1 MKKLLAILVITL
13 LAIPMFAGTD
23 ILNFMWF
30 NNKVAGSMSDVYN
43 PMSNAGD
50 EGQAGVDQESTANDD
65 DAVVRQWNYYGFL
78 EQFMCGMWGTAFEG
92 DNIALKMDFFNY
104 TALEMADWGFN
115 NVMTITEQIRFKGI
129 MEVAGIYTLAI
140 GAADIWQFRPFSNL
154 STDTSVSGTVNTQYA
169 NNIVYA
175 DETAHADGQQD
186 INGDGDDTDTNVPVY
201 DEDSD
206 GAWTNVAGGVEDTYA
221 GEGDLS
227 LSGSSGTDNF
237 IQIRQHRIH
246 LIFENSIKVLE
257 YLNIGLNFYA
267 EFAQIANAGFMTW
280 SDGAQ
285 GSGAYTNLDLDF
297 VLALSGSYSFGFS
310 WGLSQEIKVGL
321 QLENYKDNDP
331 AVDGC
336 IIDNRHST
344 NAFRKVPL
352 FQTNLNVSQEVLGLA
367 GIENV
372 TLTISLAS
380 LLQIH
385 KPWSG
390 GLEEN
395 TIIESQSKI
404 GLQVGFYG
412 FYVGLFMLMAT
423 QDTVNTDRA
432 FNDSKGSNYNCTD
445 TDYSNYYAQSGNDGT
460 GGRPHGRGQ
469 MGFQLTAGY
478 SRGFFG
484 FDFSYIGQGQIR
496 DYDVARDNYAAILSG
511 DEVAYD
517 GVDNG
522 GLFRNF
528 ASYHRWMNQ
537 IDVAINFSW

>member
-43 PMSNAGD
+43 SMSNSGD
-50 EGQAGVDQESTANDD
+50 NNGTVDQVSDGINNSTANDD
-65 DAVVRQWNYYGFL
+65 DAVVRQWNYYGFI

-104 TALEMADWGFN
+104 SALEMADWGFN
-115 NVMTITEQIRFKGI
+115 DVMTITEQIRFKGI

-140 GAADIWQFRPFSNL
+140 GAADIWQFRPNGLEITSSSNI
-154 STDTSVSGTVNTQYA
+154 TGTADNA
-169 NNIVYA
+169 SIVYA
-175 DETAHADGQQD
+175 DETDIDGAGTTLD
-186 INGDGDDTDTNVPVY
+186 INGDGDATDTTVPVV
-201 DEDSD
+201 DENND
-206 GAWTNVAGGVEDTYA
+206 GVWNQDGTEITLAADQNITLTD
-221 GEGDLS
+221 
-227 LSGSSGTDNF
+227 SGSSSIDDLLR
-237 IQIRQHRIH
+237 IRQHRIH

-267 EFAQIANAGFMTW
+267 EFCQLGGIMDW
-280 SDGAQ
+280 SDDVDH
-285 GSGAYTNLDLDF
+285 TNLDLDF

-331 AVDGC
+331 EVDGC
-336 IIDNRHST
+336 IIGARLST

-390 GLEEN
+390 GREES
-395 TIIESQSKI
+395 TLIESQSKI

-423 QDTVNTDRA
+423 QDSVNTDA
-432 FNDSKGSNYNCTD
+432 PFNGSSGSSFDDYYEPTWSTD
-445 TDYSNYYAQSGNDGT
+445 ANGYVS
-460 GGRPHGRGQ
+460 RRHGRGQ

-496 DYDVARDNYAAILSG
+496 DYDYLQDNYYTATTSG
-511 DEVAYD
+511 LGGQAVYD
-517 GVDNG
+517 GIDNG